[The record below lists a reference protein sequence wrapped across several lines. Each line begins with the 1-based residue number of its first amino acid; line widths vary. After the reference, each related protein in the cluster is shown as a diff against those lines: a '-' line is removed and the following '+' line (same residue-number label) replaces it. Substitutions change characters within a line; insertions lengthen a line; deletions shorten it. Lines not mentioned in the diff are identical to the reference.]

1 MLFSCQKTGGD
12 IVSEGTSV
20 GKIFLETEVRGDLEK
35 QIRGMT
41 EGIQKSLQ
49 NTLNGFQKS
58 MNEMMSKS
66 FKMPKMDTGSNQKF
80 IQNTFGSM
88 TNKIKNFTQTS
99 VTENSKVAKSI
110 SKMTAEYE
118 KTEAQITKIN
128 QELADLFAQQDAIA
142 RNYRD
147 FPAITGMTKEE
158 SFESML
164 RSDPKYNKLSSD
176 IDKLIAKVDPLIEK
190 KKKLSHE
197 IENVGKSAER
207 AGGGL
212 RRLDKDSKQADKT
225 VGASSK
231 TINRFSSM
239 LNRMILRLFI
249 FSTAIKAIKAF
260 GSYMAS
266 SLKTNAQFS
275 NSLAQV
281 KTNLQVAFMPIYQAI
296 LPALNA
302 LMRALATVTTYIA
315 TFVSA
320 IFGKTYKQ
328 SFQAAQGLNAAR
340 NAMDGYGKATK
351 KAAKEV
357 KGALAGFDEVNILD
371 TGKDADADPGGGGG
385 GGGIAPLVAPS
396 MDMSPMQES
405 IKKFMAKFKV
415 LLEPAREALKRLKE
429 AFEPLKQN
437 IFAGLKWLL
446 DNVLVPLGKWT
457 ISEVLPRFID
467 ILAGALRILNSVIE
481 ILKPLFLWLWD
492 NFLLP
497 IAKWTGGAI
506 LDILDGIAYAFN
518 KIADFIGGIKDIAAN
533 ADSFLEAFVNVGLYI
548 VDGILTGIV
557 HAIVGIGTWL
567 WENLIKPII
576 DWVKKL
582 FGISSP
588 SKVFKDIGTQ
598 LIDGLKAG
606 IANTW
611 GKITKFFEDVI
622 NKLKKFFADAW
633 NGIKTTATNIW
644 NGIKTFFTN
653 SWNSIRTTASNIFNG
668 IKTTISNIFNSVKTI
683 ISNIWNGIKN
693 TITNIWNGM
702 RNTATNVF
710 NKIRNSIVNVFDGL
724 KTKLTSIWNGIWTGI
739 KKVIN
744 QIIRGV
750 NTMIRGLNKLNFSL
764 PSWIPGIGGKS
775 FGINIPQIP
784 LLAKGGIIDQPTL
797 AMIGENRKKEAVVP
811 LEQNT
816 GWIKILAAEL
826 TELMGSGGNDED
838 TGDLVFQIDGDEF
851 ARISLKLINKR
862 RRKAGLPLLVL

>member
-1 MLFSCQKTGGD
+1 M
-12 IVSEGTSV
+12 
-20 GKIFLETEVRGDLEK
+20 
-35 QIRGMT
+35 
-41 EGIQKSLQ
+41 
-49 NTLNGFQKS
+49 
-58 MNEMMSKS
+58 
-66 FKMPKMDTGSNQKF
+66 
-80 IQNTFGSM
+80 
-88 TNKIKNFTQTS
+88 
-99 VTENSKVAKSI
+99 
-110 SKMTAEYE
+110 
-118 KTEAQITKIN
+118 
-128 QELADLFAQQDAIA
+128 
-142 RNYRD
+142 
-147 FPAITGMTKEE
+147 
-158 SFESML
+158 
-164 RSDPKYNKLSSD
+164 
-176 IDKLIAKVDPLIEK
+176 
-190 KKKLSHE
+190 
-197 IENVGKSAER
+197 
-207 AGGGL
+207 
-212 RRLDKDSKQADKT
+212 
-225 VGASSK
+225 
-231 TINRFSSM
+231 
-239 LNRMILRLFI
+239 
-249 FSTAIKAIKAF
+249 
-260 GSYMAS
+260 
-266 SLKTNAQFS
+266 
-275 NSLAQV
+275 
-281 KTNLQVAFMPIYQAI
+281 
-296 LPALNA
+296 
-302 LMRALATVTTYIA
+302 
-315 TFVSA
+315 
-320 IFGKTYKQ
+320 
-328 SFQAAQGLNAAR
+328 
-340 NAMDGYGKATK
+340 
-351 KAAKEV
+351 
-357 KGALAGFDEVNILD
+357 
-371 TGKDADADPGGGGG
+371 
-385 GGGIAPLVAPS
+385 
-396 MDMSPMQES
+396 
-405 IKKFMAKFKV
+405 
-415 LLEPAREALKRLKE
+415 
-429 AFEPLKQN
+429 
-437 IFAGLKWLL
+437 
-446 DNVLVPLGKWT
+446 
-457 ISEVLPRFID
+457 
-467 ILAGALRILNSVIE
+467 
-481 ILKPLFLWLWD
+481 
-492 NFLLP
+492 
-497 IAKWTGGAI
+497 
-506 LDILDGIAYAFN
+506 
-518 KIADFIGGIKDIAAN
+518 
-533 ADSFLEAFVNVGLYI
+533 
-548 VDGILTGIV
+548 
-557 HAIVGIGTWL
+557 
-567 WENLIKPII
+567 
-576 DWVKKL
+576 